1 MNKRMIVSDIGG
13 TNGRFAVAEFIGGND
28 IPEISDTQVLPCS
41 AYSAFSEMFAAY
53 VKRFGDDIP
62 KTAHFAVAGEMTPE
76 YGNLWHY
83 NWDIS
88 AAEIEKEFNLSRVT
102 LLNDYEALVQAV
114 PYFSDK
120 DLNSITENE
129 KGIHNAP
136 FTVFGVGSGLGGS
149 IGIPSK
155 SGLKVV
161 ATEIGHIS
169 FAPKS
174 ELEVELLNSTNKT
187 VEHVSI
193 EILLSGDGIKR
204 VHDFI
209 LNKFG
214 GTSDSMTA
222 SDITSAARQGNI
234 DSCVKAMDLF
244 FDILASTT
252 GDIAVSQ
259 GAKGGIYIGGGIIP
273 KIYSLINKD
282 RFFERYTDKGPMRG
296 YVEKIPVHVITSDMP
311 ALLGAALAPSR
322 V

>member
-1 MNKRMIVSDIGG
+1 MIVSDIGG
-13 TNGRFAVAEFIGGND
+13 TNGRFAVAEFIGEND
-28 IPEISDTQVLPCS
+28 IPEISDIQVLACS
-41 AYSAFSEMFAAY
+41 AYPSFSAMFGAY
-53 VKRFGDDIP
+53 VKRFADDIP
-62 KTAHFAVAGEMTPE
+62 KTAQLAIAGEMTPE

-88 AAEIEKEFNLSRVT
+88 AAKLEQEFNLSSVT

-114 PYFSDK
+114 PYFSKK
-120 DLNSITENE
+120 DLKSITKNE

-155 SGLKVV
+155 SALKVA

-174 ELEVELLNSTNKT
+174 DLEVELLNFTKKT
-187 VEHVSI
+187 IDHVSI
-193 EILLSGDGIKR
+193 ETLLSGDGIKR
-204 VHDFI
+204 IYDFI
-209 LNKFG
+209 AGKCE
-214 GTSDSMTA
+214 TMTA
-222 SDITSAARQGNI
+222 SDITTAANKGNI
-234 DSCVKAMDLF
+234 ESCIKAVDLF
-244 FDILASTT
+244 LAILASTT
-252 GDIAVSQ
+252 GDIAVAH

-273 KIYSLINKD
+273 KIYNLIDKE
-282 RFFERYTDKGPMRG
+282 RFFERYTDKGPMRH
-296 YVEKIPVHVITSDMP
+296 YVEKIPVHIITSDMP

>member
-1 MNKRMIVSDIGG
+1 MIVSDIGG
-13 TNGRFAVAEFIGGND
+13 TNGRFAVAEFIGEND
-28 IPEISDTQVLPCS
+28 IPEISDIQVLTCS
-41 AYSAFSEMFAAY
+41 DYPRFSDMLAAY
-53 VKRFGDDIP
+53 VKRFDDDIP

-88 AAEIEKEFNLSRVT
+88 AAELEQEFNFTRVT

-114 PYFSDK
+114 PYFSEN
-120 DLNSITENE
+120 DLKSITKKE

-161 ATEIGHIS
+161 PTEIGHIS

-174 ELEVELLNSTNKT
+174 ELEGELLNFTRKT
-187 VEHVSI
+187 VDHVSI
-193 EILLSGDGIKR
+193 ETLLSGDGIKR
-204 VHDFI
+204 IHDFI
-209 LNKFG
+209 LDKFG
-214 GTSDSMTA
+214 GPSKTMSA
-222 SDITSAARQGNI
+222 SDITAAAKKGNI
-234 DSCVKAMDLF
+234 DSCIKAVDLF
-244 FDILASTT
+244 LAILASTT
-252 GDIAVSQ
+252 GDIAVAQ

-273 KIYSLINKD
+273 KIYSLIDKD
-282 RFFERYTDKGPMRG
+282 SFFERYTDKGPMRR
-296 YVEKIPVHVITSDMP
+296 YVEKVPVHVITSDMP

-322 V
+322 